1 MKVPVGKVVGWIG
14 RALLGALI
22 SEAADRLSRSQPG
35 DDRRR
40 QRDEREHR
48 DQDRFGGEKRSL

>member
-1 MKVPVGKVVGWIG
+1 MKIPFGKIAGWIG
-14 RALLGALI
+14 RALVGALI

-40 QRDEREHR
+40 QRDESENR
-48 DQDRFGGEKRSL
+48 DQDRFGGENRSL

>member
-1 MKVPVGKVVGWIG
+1 MKIPVGKIASWIG
-14 RALLGALI
+14 RALVGALI

-40 QRDEREHR
+40 QREDREYR
-48 DQDRFGGEKRSL
+48 DQDHFGGENRSL